1 MKTVIIRDDDTHAF
15 TSSALL
21 DKIYGPSFFRR
32 GFNVSVSVIPML
44 DTSARIGS
52 KNNSFYRRGYEY
64 EPFIPK
70 SRINSGFHDFRKNS
84 AVSVWLKKKSVE
96 PCLHGYS
103 HDIRDFS
110 SPNYTKMKEML
121 ARGKSIVEGA
131 TKRKVRVFVPPHERL
146 SKSGWRAVADSGF
159 RIFRNVI
166 RPLKDAV
173 VSVPLGEY
181 GLSHVRGN
189 FLYGYNGLVQYKSN
203 KELGTMNPYLFS
215 CFWDLKQSFEDA
227 CKKFDSS
234 HVFIMANHHWEFL
247 INTKMHRYWSDFV
260 DYMAQHD
267 FASMTASEAFAKLKP
282 VNA

>member
-1 MKTVIIRDDDTHAF
+1 MKIIIIRDDDAHAF
-15 TSSALL
+15 TNMALL
-21 DKIYGPSFFRR
+21 DKIYGTLFFRR
-32 GFNVSVSVIPML
+32 GLKLSVSVIPML
-44 DTSARIGS
+44 DTSARIGN

-70 SRINSGFHDFRKNS
+70 NKINSGFQDFRKNRALAS
-84 AVSVWLKKKSVE
+84 WLKKKNVE

-103 HDIRDFS
+103 HAIGDFS
-110 SPNYTKMKEML
+110 SSNYPVMEEML
-121 ARGKSIVEGA
+121 TEGRKIVEDA

-146 SKSGWRAVADSGF
+146 SKSGWRAVTNSGF

-166 RPLKDAV
+166 RPLKDIV

-181 GLSHVRGN
+181 GLSHIRKN
-189 FLYGYNGLVQYKSN
+189 FLYGYDGLVQYRNN
-203 KELGTMNPYLFS
+203 KELGAMNPYLFS
-215 CFWDLKQSFEDA
+215 CFWDLKQNFEDA

-234 HVFIMANHHWEFL
+234 RVFIMANHHWEFS
-247 INTKMHRYWSDFV
+247 INQKMHNYWNDFV

-267 FASMTASEAFAKLKP
+267 FTSMTASEAFAKLKP